1 MRWVVMY
8 KNGSVKKYAMM
19 LMNEDFTSQDT
30 QLNIPGIEH
39 HIFTVCSADQAIELA
54 KKLTKEGFGAI
65 EVCGAFGE
73 EHAKLMHHA
82 TGEMIPVGYVKY
94 PKEQERSLQIFWE
107 S

>member
-39 HIFTVCSADQAIELA
+39 HIFTVCSADQAI
-54 KKLTKEGFGAI
+54 
-65 EVCGAFGE
+65 
-73 EHAKLMHHA
+73 
-82 TGEMIPVGYVKY
+82 
-94 PKEQERSLQIFWE
+94 
-107 S
+107 